1 MGGLPGSGRV
11 VVRDSTA
18 TLMAEGAGGR
28 LSAADWVEAG
38 FSVLAEEGVKAL
50 TLDRLCRRVGAT
62 KGSFYWHFTDLRAY
76 RCALVDTWAEV
87 HDSDRA
93 EFADG
98 AGLSPR
104 ERLTRMMGVL
114 LGQRHWMLE
123 RAMREWARSE
133 PEVAAAVA
141 SSDRRVRR
149 AVRQAY
155 LDEGFSVEEAAVRA
169 DATFAAGVG
178 FLHLSSSAPG
188 AGAAEQQQRFLDIM
202 LRH

>member
-1 MGGLPGSGRV
+1 ML
-11 VVRDSTA
+11 A
-18 TLMAEGAGGR
+18 
-28 LSAADWVEAG
+28 AADWVEAG
-38 FSVLAEEGVKAL
+38 FTLLAQDGVKGL
-50 TLDRLCRRVGAT
+50 TLDQLCRRVGAT

-76 RCALVDTWAEV
+76 RAALVDTWAQL

-93 EFADG
+93 EFTAS
-98 AGLSPR
+98 AQLSPR

-123 RAMREWARSE
+123 RAMREWARSDAD
-133 PEVAAAVA
+133 VAAAVA

-155 LDEGFSVEEAAVRA
+155 LDDGFSTEEADVRA

-178 FLHLSSSAPG
+178 FLQLSAAAPG
-188 AGAAEQQQRFLDIM
+188 EKAIVRQQRFLDIM

>member
-1 MGGLPGSGRV
+1 MLG
-11 VVRDSTA
+11 A
-18 TLMAEGAGGR
+18 T
-28 LSAADWVEAG
+28 DWVEAG
-38 FSVLAEEGVKAL
+38 FSLLATDGVKAL
-50 TLDRLCRRVGAT
+50 TVGRLCERVGAT
-62 KGSFYWHFTDLRAY
+62 KGSFYWHFADIGAY
-76 RCALVDTWAEV
+76 RRALADTWAEL

-93 EFADG
+93 EFTDG

-104 ERLTRMMGVL
+104 ERLARMMGVL

-123 RAMREWARSE
+123 RAMREWARSDAD
-133 PEVAAAVA
+133 VAAAVA

-155 LDEGFSVEEAAVRA
+155 LDDGFSAEEADVRA

-188 AGAAEQQQRFLDIM
+188 DKAAVQQQRFLDIM

>member
-1 MGGLPGSGRV
+1 ML
-11 VVRDSTA
+11 A
-18 TLMAEGAGGR
+18 
-28 LSAADWVEAG
+28 AADWVEAG
-38 FSVLAEEGVKAL
+38 FSLLAEGGAKGL

-62 KGSFYWHFTDLRAY
+62 KGSFYWHFADLRTY
-76 RCALVDTWAEV
+76 RSALVDTWAEV

-93 EFADG
+93 EFT
-98 AGLSPR
+98 AGSDLPPR
-104 ERLTRMMGVL
+104 ERLDQMMGIL

-123 RAMREWARSE
+123 RAMREWARSDS
-133 PEVAAAVA
+133 EVAAAVA

-155 LDEGFSVEEAAVRA
+155 LDDGFTSEEAEVRA

-178 FLHLSSSAPG
+178 FLHLAPSPPG
-188 AGAAEQQQRFLDIM
+188 PKVVAQQQKQFLDIM

>member
-1 MGGLPGSGRV
+1 MVDGP
-11 VVRDSTA
+11 T
-18 TLMAEGAGGR
+18 GR
-28 LSAADWVEAG
+28 LGRGDWVEAG
-38 FSVLAEEGVKAL
+38 FSLLAEGGVKGL
-50 TLDRLCRRVGAT
+50 TLDRLCKRVGAT
-62 KGSFYWHFTDLRAY
+62 KGSFYWHFTDLGAY
-76 RCALVDTWAEV
+76 RSALVDTWAEV

-93 EFADG
+93 QFTASAD
-98 AGLSPR
+98 LSPR

-123 RAMREWARSE
+123 RAMREWARSDAD
-133 PEVAAAVA
+133 VATAVA

-155 LDEGFSVEEAAVRA
+155 LDDGFSAEEADVRA

-178 FLHLSSSAPG
+178 FLHLSASAPG
-188 AGAAEQQQRFLDIM
+188 AKAAAQQQRFLDIM